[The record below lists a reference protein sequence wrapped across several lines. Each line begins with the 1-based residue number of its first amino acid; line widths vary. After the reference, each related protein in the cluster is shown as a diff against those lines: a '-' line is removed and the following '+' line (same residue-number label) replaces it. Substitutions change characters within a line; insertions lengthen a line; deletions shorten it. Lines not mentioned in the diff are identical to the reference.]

1 MRYLKDPRCL
11 MVIAM
16 SIFGTIPLF
25 VKHLPLSSGEIALYR
40 SAMAVLMVGAYLAI
54 TKQKIPWK
62 ILKGKAFR
70 LLLSGFALGFN
81 WILLFEA
88 YRYTSV
94 STATLCYYFAPV
106 LVTVASLFLFRERLT
121 WFQGLCFGMST
132 VGLVMITGT
141 GGNGSSDLR
150 GILLGLG
157 AAVLYA
163 TVVLVNKSLQGIS
176 GIQRTFIQFATAM
189 VILIPYV
196 AFTGGF
202 HPHVL
207 DGKGWIMLLTVGIV
221 HTGVTYCLYF
231 SAVSGLSGQKT
242 ALISY
247 LDPLIAV
254 LVSVLALNESI
265 TVLQIVGGVLIIGFS
280 LLNELVPVGKKHQ
293 KQG

>member
-25 VKHLPLSSGEIALYR
+25 VRHLPLSSGEIALYR
-40 SAMAVLMVGAYLAI
+40 AMMAVALVGVYLAV
-54 TKQKIPWK
+54 TRQKLPWGEMKKKAIP
-62 ILKGKAFR
+62 
-70 LLLSGFALGFN
+70 LLISGAALGFN

-106 LVTVASLFLFRERLT
+106 LVTVVSLFLFKERLS
-121 WFQGLCFGMST
+121 WFQVLCFVMST
-132 VGLVMITGT
+132 VGLVMITGFGGRGKSDFT
-141 GGNGSSDLR
+141 G
-150 GILLGLG
+150 IALGLG

-163 TVVLVNKSLQGIS
+163 TVVLINKSMEGVT
-176 GIQRTFIQFATAM
+176 GIQRTFLQFSVAAL
-189 VILIPYV
+189 VLIPYV
-196 AFTGGF
+196 ACTGGV
-202 HPHVL
+202 HLNTLTAPSWV
-207 DGKGWIMLLTVGIV
+207 MLLTVGFL

-231 SAVSGLSGQKT
+231 SAVNRLSGQKV

-254 LVSVLALNESI
+254 LISVLALKETMTI
-265 TVLQIVGGVLIIGFS
+265 FQMVGGVLIISFS
-280 LLNELVPVGKKHQ
+280 LMNELVPLRKEHKK
-293 KQG
+293 